1 MAEATRWVGLD
12 VHATQTTVA
21 VLDKDTGELSRAK
34 LRGAPEQ
41 AVVEFLAG
49 FEGRVIAVYE
59 AGPTG
64 MKLARVAR
72 ERGIDMRV
80 CAPGL
85 IPRKPTDRIKTDAR
99 DAERLV
105 RQLAAGGLS
114 FVRVPSEEEEALRDL
129 VRAREDARQDLSRAR
144 HRLSKMLLRRGLRYE
159 AGSTWTDRH
168 IDWIVRLKFDDLA
181 SRMVVGEYVNA
192 AGSFTGA
199 ARTSRP
205 RSRSCCPRRRS
216 RRPPTAAVLPWSGD
230 AVGGRAVLRGRRLPS
245 LRQALAAGGVPG
257 DRPGRV
263 HHRQQAPSGGDH
275 QGGIQPRP
283 PAAGRGRLALPAPAR
298 HRHHARSPPT
308 GHRSARRGD
317 RLARAA
323 ASAQALHAD
332 EGAQQARRRDHDRQR
347 PRTGVLLLGGRHAGL
362 TRPPS
367 RDPDGS
373 TLPGSDVHHK
383 GQQAPHSIRVASVL
397 WAPSTPDGVRSARS

>member
-21 VLDKDTGELSRAK
+21 VLDQDTGELSRAK
-34 LRGAPEQ
+34 LRGAPEK
-41 AVVEFLAG
+41 AVVDFLAG

-72 ERGIDMRV
+72 ERGLDMRV

-99 DAERLV
+99 DAERLG
-105 RQLAAGGLS
+105 RLLAAGGLS

-192 AGSFTGA
+192 VQQLH
-199 ARTSRP
+199 
-205 RSRSCCPRRRS
+205 RRRKDLEATIEELLPS
-216 RRPPTAAVLPWSGD
+216 APFAQTATALLPRPGHAI
-230 AVGGRAVLRGRRLPS
+230 GGRPVLRGRRLSS
-245 LRQALAAGGVPG
+245 LRQALAAGGAPG
-257 DRPGRV
+257 DRPGRI
-263 HHRQQAPSGGDH
+263 HHRQQAPSGRDH
-275 QGGIQPRP
+275 QGGIQSRP
-283 PAAGRGRLALPAPAR
+283 SAAGRGRLALPALAS
-298 HRHHARSPPT
+298 HRHHARSPPA

-317 RLARAA
+317 RLARTGAPT
-323 ASAQALHAD
+323 QALHAD
-332 EGAQQARRRDHDRQR
+332 EGTQQARRCDHDR
-347 PRTGVLLLGGRHAGL
+347 
-362 TRPPS
+362 
-367 RDPDGS
+367 
-373 TLPGSDVHHK
+373 
-383 GQQAPHSIRVASVL
+383 
-397 WAPSTPDGVRSARS
+397 